1 MYDRAMNPVRPLLL
15 AMAGSRTWKRLL
27 TGWSVTHRVV
37 ARFVPGETLDDALG
51 AVRQLNADGMSA
63 TLNPLG
69 ESVNGPEE
77 ATAATDAYI
86 EILERIEAE
95 RLDST
100 VSVKLTLMGLDLGAE
115 LARANL
121 ERVLLRAA
129 DLGNFVRIDMEASE
143 YVDATLELHRTLRER
158 FDNFGLVVQ
167 SYLLRTE
174 DDVEALVRSG
184 TSLRIVKGAYN
195 EPDDVAF
202 ADKRDVDASFARI
215 LDRLARDDA
224 RGNGVRVAIASHD
237 PALVAHGR
245 EIIDRRRP
253 QDWEFQ
259 MLYGIGR
266 PLQRQL
272 VSDGYAV
279 RVYVSYGPSWYPW
292 FMRRLAERPANIGFF
307 LRHLLR

>member
-121 ERVLLRAA
+121 ERVLLRVA

-195 EPDDVAF
+195 EPDDVALVGTTPGATVF
-202 ADKRDVDASFARI
+202 AWPSPLMIRLSWLTGARSSIAGGRRTGSSRCSMASA
-215 LDRLARDDA
+215 
-224 RGNGVRVAIASHD
+224 
-237 PALVAHGR
+237 GR
-245 EIIDRRRP
+245 C
-253 QDWEFQ
+253 
-259 MLYGIGR
+259 
-266 PLQRQL
+266 
-272 VSDGYAV
+272 SD
-279 RVYVSYGPSWYPW
+279 SS
-292 FMRRLAERPANIGFF
+292 
-307 LRHLLR
+307 